1 MSIKPGTTSLPP
13 AAMSS
18 AAWPPMLVSIAA
30 IRPPAIATSRM
41 ASSLREGSM
50 TRPLLTIKSYFAG
63 IAVNA
68 FGLRI
73 SAAAPAAAPRNCRLL
88 SIVNLLRQHRRD
100 VSLRHLSDRNASDLF
115 HRMSIDG
122 RNRSGRVVRDVNEFA
137 VGCKCHPER
146 VHGNGHRAQVF
157 QIGQRVGVNHV
168 V

>member
-1 MSIKPGTTSLPP
+1 MTSDASP
-13 AAMSS
+13 AT
-18 AAWPPMLVSIAA
+18 LLSIAA

-50 TRPLLTIKSYFAG
+50 TRPFLTIKSYFAG

-100 VSLRHLSDRNASDLF
+100 IFFRHLVARTAKELF
-115 HRMSIDG
+115 HG
-122 RNRSGRVVRDVNEFA
+122 T
-137 VGCKCHPER
+137 R
-146 VHGNGHRAQVF
+146 VHCHKQSG
-157 QIGQRVGVNHV
+157 
-168 V
+168 

>member
-1 MSIKPGTTSLPP
+1 MTSDASP
-13 AAMSS
+13 A
-18 AAWPPMLVSIAA
+18 MLVSIAA

-73 SAAAPAAAPRNCRLL
+73 SAAAPAAAPMNCRLL

-100 VSLRHLSDRNASDLF
+100 ISFRHLSDRNASDFFL
-115 HRMSIDG
+115 RLRVDA
-122 RNRSGRVVRDVNEFA
+122 RNRGGRVVRA
-137 VGCKCHPER
+137 VTDLLVGGKFHPKGANAT
-146 VHGNGHRAQVF
+146 VPPPTILQSG
-157 QIGQRVGVNHV
+157 
-168 V
+168 

>member
-1 MSIKPGTTSLPP
+1 MSIKPGTTSLPRASMTSDASP
-13 AAMSS
+13 AV
-18 AAWPPMLVSIAA
+18 LVSIAA
-30 IRPPAIATSRM
+30 IGPPAIATSRM

-50 TRPLLTIKSYFAG
+50 TRPLLMIKSYFAG
-63 IAVNA
+63 AGVNA

-73 SAAAPAAAPRNCRLL
+73 SAAAPAAAPRNCRLF

-100 VSLRHLSDRNASDLF
+100 ISFRYLSDRNASDLF
-115 HRMSIDG
+115 HRMRVDG
-122 RNRSGRVVRDVNEFA
+122 RNRSGRVVRDVNELA

-146 VHGNGHRAQVF
+146 VHGNGHRAQVL